1 MTIKRRFVRKK
12 KKNET
17 SEALAKVSGVEELEI
32 AATILKELAQRKQ
45 IKGKIEKLKKKKRE
59 KPKEEDNAKNNDKVK
74 RLKELETLQ
83 KTGILT
89 IEEFEKLKHD
99 LLN

>member
-1 MTIKRRFVRKK
+1 M
-12 KKNET
+12 
-17 SEALAKVSGVEELEI
+17 ALAIGSDFALFSTQSEC
-32 AATILKELAQRKQ
+32 LKLYWITPFSSSDWHK
-45 IKGKIEKLKKKKRE
+45 IKEDKK
-59 KPKEEDNAKNNDKVK
+59 K

-89 IEEFEKLKHD
+89 IEEFEKLKHN